1 MSKLR
6 GPEIWPKKEKKMN
19 KTKNMTKTIVGSAL
33 LIALTVVFT
42 FISNNVQIVPGVGIN
57 LSLITIALAGILYG
71 WKSGLLVGLVNG
83 AIVMIGAAF
92 FFAANPYATPFIC
105 LLKSG
110 LAGLISALL
119 FAVISKKNVHV
130 AVFVSCI
137 VVPLINTGIFMG
149 ASYLFFPKEFFLA
162 YCIPSIWN
170 FLLEIGISIIL
181 SPSVYYIIKVVEKR
195 YEK

>member
-1 MSKLR
+1 
-6 GPEIWPKKEKKMN
+6 MN
-19 KTKNMTKTIVGSAL
+19 KTKNTTKTIVGSAL